1 MKGTLFSGVIG
12 MMAAAVTGFLVH
24 DDQAAAEIELWQLGG
39 DSGHVW
45 NEFTDP
51 AANILMDDFTIPTA
65 LQPRELDPEVNILTQ
80 LGPWYG
86 FKFPADLQYR
96 DGQPRIW
103 RGVNSIRQNL
113 LPVKFVDGD
122 PETAFV
128 MTNAFSVVLD
138 EFYTLDMGGMIPAE
152 RFPFYP
158 PEGID
163 HITDQPYRPFYN
175 PSAFELSATNDAQ
188 AVRDEGIGRY
198 IHPAW
203 GTATIPPYQSLEK
216 VLFTTRQHYEPTGV
230 IDITFPLQYQR
241 FFRIRAFPESDAVCR
256 ASGLDIDEIWRQY
269 GHAFG
274 PDWLDFP
281 CIRRLGWAEMEIYGR
296 GFVPEASWESRV
308 VDLGGEFNIGRVI
321 IATSTWRREEEGQ
334 LVPALDAGARAEVEL
349 RTGVDDDPVAWFT
362 FNKRGVHV
370 QVTAEEYKAL
380 RVNRPE
386 IDPKQIGFRR
396 PVTHDHENWSFWSAP
411 MTESGSRPRVRP
423 GRYLQLRVTLWT
435 DELWEF
441 LRLDSLAVEISPLLA
456 DRVVGEIAGI
466 GDLHPAGNLTRV
478 RVGETTGFVYDVRA
492 EFDGEEKTGFDAV
505 RLLTPSPA
513 EFLGLEMGDPLQAV
527 APEEV
532 IAEASGFTL
541 YLPRPV
547 TRDEPAFR
555 IRFESALYGASGTF
569 GGEVF
574 ARGGGGLPQAVEAG
588 DASGEVGT
596 NRLRIVALPSSLGEV
611 LGPVSADPPVFTP
624 QGDGVNEQVRIGYS
638 MLRVQEGVE
647 VEVGVYTL
655 SGARVWATPLER
667 QGVGRHWVSW
677 DGRDDRGKRVSPGL
691 YLARVTV
698 ATGERDFERL
708 QRLAVAY

>member
-1 MKGTLFSGVIG
+1 MKGMLFSGTIG
-12 MMAAAVTGFLVH
+12 IMAAA
-24 DDQAAAEIELWQLGG
+24 AAGPLLHPDRASAEIELWQLGG
-39 DSGHVW
+39 DSGLEW
-45 NEFTDP
+45 NEFSEP
-51 AANILMDDFTIPTA
+51 AANILMDDFTIPAA
-65 LQPRELDPEVNILTQ
+65 LQPRELDPGVNVVTQ

-86 FKFPADLQYR
+86 FKFPADLEYR

-103 RGVNSIRQNL
+103 RGINSILQHL
-113 LPVKFVDGD
+113 LPVQLVDGD
-122 PETAFV
+122 PQTAFV
-128 MTNAFSVVLD
+128 MTNAFAVVMD
-138 EFYTLDMGGMIPAE
+138 EFYTLDMGGRIPAE
-152 RFPFYP
+152 RFRFYP

-175 PSAFELSATNDAQ
+175 PTAFELSATNDPR
-188 AVRDEGIGRY
+188 AVLDEGIGRY
-198 IHPAW
+198 IHPEW
-203 GTATIPPYQSLEK
+203 GTATIPPYRSLEK

-241 FFRIRAFPESDAVCR
+241 FFRIRAFPEAEEVCR

-281 CIRRLGWAEMEIYGR
+281 CIRRLGWGELEIYGR

-308 VDLGGEFNIGRVI
+308 LDLGGEFNIGRVI
-321 IATSTWRREEEGQ
+321 MATSAWRREEEGL
-334 LVPALDAGARAEVEL
+334 LVPAPHAAARAEVEL

-362 FNKRGVHV
+362 FNKRGGHV
-370 QVTAEEYKAL
+370 EVTAEEYESL

-386 IDPKQIGFRR
+386 IDPRQVGFRG
-396 PVTHDHENWSFWSAP
+396 PVSHDHENWSFWSAP

-423 GRYLQLRVTLWT
+423 GRYLQLRVKLRTGG
-435 DELWEF
+435 LWEF

-456 DRVVGEIAGI
+456 DRVVAEIAGK

-478 RVGETTGFVYDVRA
+478 RVGETTGFVYEVRA

-505 RLLTPSPA
+505 RLLTPASA
-513 EFLGLEMGDPLQAV
+513 EFLGLEMGDPLQAL

-547 TRDEPAFR
+547 TRGEPAFR

-574 ARGGGGLPQAVEAG
+574 ERGGEGLPQAVEAG
-588 DASGEVGT
+588 DASSDVGT
-596 NRLRIVALPSSLGEV
+596 NRLRVVAIPSSLGEV

-647 VEVGVYTL
+647 VEVGVYTM
-655 SGARVWATPLER
+655 SGSRVWSARLER
-667 QGVGRHWVSW
+667 QEVGRHWVSW
-677 DGRDDRGKRVSPGL
+677 DGRDDRGGLVPPGL
-691 YLARVTV
+691 YLARVRV
-698 ATGERDFERL
+698 VTGKGDFERL
-708 QRLAVAY
+708 QPLAVAY